1 MTSPVLDG
9 FGSPAGNPVATRG
22 AVTGAGVRERW
33 KMTIE
38 SRALVLVTFVLI
50 ALGLVVLYSASA
62 LSALE
67 AGDPPHEFMLK
78 QAQGVLVGLVF
89 FAIAAKVDA
98 ERWRKWAWPFMG
110 LSILAM
116 LITVLPF
123 TLKIAPEINGSRRFL
138 MRGSIQPAEF
148 AKLAVILWTPMLL
161 VKKGPALRRLGKGL
175 GPFLVVIG
183 VLCTI
188 AMLQPDLSMAMTFCL
203 LMAVILFA
211 GGART
216 AHFVFLG
223 MLAVPL
229 LVQQVSKREYIVQRL
244 EVFFAKDVDGGSTPA
259 PKDYQ
264 QQQSLIAVGSGGLVG
279 VGFGEGQQQTGWTPL
294 AYNDFIASVVGE
306 EFGLLGMSV
315 LVFAFA
321 LYAWLGFRIARV
333 ARTPFQSLVAVGL
346 TYATVITAFV
356 HLGVTIDLLPNTG
369 LTLPFVSYGRSNLV
383 LTMLMTGI
391 LVNIGSVRE
400 RRYGT
405 GATDPF
411 ATGAR

>member
-9 FGSPAGNPVATRG
+9 FGSPAGNPAATRG

-33 KMTIE
+33 KMSIE

-98 ERWRKWAWPFMG
+98 ERWRKWAWPLMG

-229 LVQQVSKREYIVQRL
+229 LVQQVSKREYL
-244 EVFFAKDVDGGSTPA
+244 
-259 PKDYQ
+259 
-264 QQQSLIAVGSGGLVG
+264 SLIH
-279 VGFGEGQQQTGWTPL
+279 
-294 AYNDFIASVVGE
+294 I
-306 EFGLLGMSV
+306 
-315 LVFAFA
+315 
-321 LYAWLGFRIARV
+321 
-333 ARTPFQSLVAVGL
+333 
-346 TYATVITAFV
+346 
-356 HLGVTIDLLPNTG
+356 
-369 LTLPFVSYGRSNLV
+369 
-383 LTMLMTGI
+383 
-391 LVNIGSVRE
+391 
-400 RRYGT
+400 
-405 GATDPF
+405 
-411 ATGAR
+411 